1 MDGGSDEVSDIV
13 AGSVRL
19 GLAWVGRKWTDD
31 KAGRRGGSQR
41 RYRPTWHGN
50 SAMDISAAVRDL
62 MPMSLLLWL
71 DPTHATASRTAM
83 DGDSETQNHSRHGPN
98 DVPSKGLPRTPLRT
112 RGGSSSRL
120 DMKRSS

>member
-1 MDGGSDEVSDIV
+1 MKSAISWLDRCVWGLHGLEGNGLMIRLAEEVGIKE
-13 AGSVRL
+13 G
-19 GLAWVGRKWTDD
+19 
-31 KAGRRGGSQR
+31 
-41 RYRPTWHGN
+41 YRPTWHGN